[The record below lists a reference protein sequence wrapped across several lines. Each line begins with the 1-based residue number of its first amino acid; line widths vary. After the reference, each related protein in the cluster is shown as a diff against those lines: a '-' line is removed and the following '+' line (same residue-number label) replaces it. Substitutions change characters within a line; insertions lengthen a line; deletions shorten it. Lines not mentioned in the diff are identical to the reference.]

1 MPENTQT
8 TVTCDLCGEEGAKIR
23 FVSRSYGQGET
34 LFVIENV
41 PVVSC
46 PHCGESYL
54 TAETLHEIERI
65 KLHRQLLADQRSVP
79 VAVFA

>member
-1 MPENTQT
+1 MKKETKAT
-8 TVTCDLCGEEGAKIR
+8 FVCDNCGKEEATIR
-23 FVSRSYGQGET
+23 YVSRSYGQSET
-34 LFVIENV
+34 LLVIENV

-46 PHCGESYL
+46 PRCGESYL

-65 KLHRQLLADQRSVP
+65 KLHRQLLAKQRSIP